1 MEFWLEQGRI
11 YERLKGVRQVMLA
24 AIPET
29 GRLPAIA
36 RAQVENEGKM
46 LRPALLLLA
55 AGLSTRPGEALR
67 LAAALEYFHVA
78 SLVHDDIVDQ
88 AKERRGAPA
97 VAEQHGISLALYT
110 GDYLIWLAVKCLSGV
125 DKALVPD
132 RLMEF
137 MSPLLEAEAEQL
149 ETRYSLTIS
158 EDAYLRR
165 IAAKT
170 GLLFSYGAVAGYGL
184 KSRDREALEQVKQA
198 GLDLGVAFQLRDDLK
213 DLADPG
219 HPDLK
224 EGNYTLPVLLAM
236 QVDPMIGTLLEE
248 ARRTKAAKLYQAI
261 VARTLAAGGKA
272 RTEEAI
278 QNHAEAAAG
287 VFRKF
292 LGAEEW
298 PIYQWMTGKLYGGE
312 EWKSMPTPRST

>member
-1 MEFWLEQGRI
+1 M
-11 YERLKGVRQVMLA
+11 YERLKGVRQVMLD
-24 AIPET
+24 AIPEA

-36 RAQVENEGKM
+36 RGQVENEGKM
-46 LRPALLLLA
+46 LRPALLLLT
-55 AGLSTRPGEALR
+55 AGLSTRPGEADR
-67 LAAALEYFHVA
+67 LAAALEYFHIA

-88 AKERRGAPA
+88 AKERRGEPA
-97 VAEQHGISLALYT
+97 VAERHGISLALYT

-132 RLMEF
+132 RLMDF

-149 ETRYSLTIS
+149 ETRYSLEIT
-158 EDAYLRR
+158 EAAYLQR

-170 GLLFSYGAVAGYGL
+170 GLLFSYGAGAGYGL
-184 KSRDREALEQVKQA
+184 KRRDRTALEEVKQA
-198 GLDLGVAFQLRDDLK
+198 GLDLGIAFQLRDDLK
-213 DLADPG
+213 DLTDPG

-236 QVDPMIGTLLEE
+236 QVDPAIRLLLEE
-248 ARRTKAAKLYQAI
+248 ARGTKDSKGYPAI

-278 QNHAEAAAG
+278 QRHADAAAG
-287 VFRKF
+287 VFRKV

-298 PIYQWMTGKLYGGE
+298 QIYQWMTGKLYGGE